1 MSNLAKFHVIAQL
14 LLLMQLQRP
23 KPNQYKFEELMMK
36 KLFALAVVT
45 LFVTVAAAKIPAP
58 VLSDE
63 AKLKAA
69 ETAAKTAWSGKKES
83 FLLCQWQDKSAAHY
97 RKTAANAKPAVA
109 TPPCADPG
117 AFVFPVPEAAA
128 TAAAPATPAVAAAA
142 AKPAAPAAKAAPAV
156 VAAPAKKS

>member
-1 MSNLAKFHVIAQL
+1 
-14 LLLMQLQRP
+14 MQLP
-23 KPNQYKFEELMMK
+23 SLNLYKFEELTMK
-36 KLFALAVVT
+36 KILAFTFVTLLATLAV
-45 LFVTVAAAKIPAP
+45 AKIPAP

-69 ETAAKTAWSGKKES
+69 ETAAKTAWSGKVDS
-83 FLLCQWQDKSAAHY
+83 FLLCKYQDKSAAHY
-97 RKTAANAKPAVA
+97 RKTAASAKPAAA

-117 AFVFPVPEAAA
+117 AFVFPVPEVAAPA
-128 TAAAPATPAVAAAA
+128 VAAAPATPATAAAT

>member
-1 MSNLAKFHVIAQL
+1 
-14 LLLMQLQRP
+14 
-23 KPNQYKFEELMMK
+23 MMK
-36 KLFALAVVT
+36 KLFTLTAFTAVALFA
-45 LFVTVAAAKIPAP
+45 TVAAAKIPAP
-58 VLSDE
+58 VLTDE

-69 ETAAKTAWSGKKES
+69 ETAAKTAWSGKKEN

-97 RKTAANAKPAVA
+97 RKTAANAKPAAA

-128 TAAAPATPAVAAAA
+128 AAAPAAPA
-142 AKPAAPAAKAAPAV
+142 AAKAAPAV

>member
-1 MSNLAKFHVIAQL
+1 M
-14 LLLMQLQRP
+14 QRP
-23 KPNQYKFEELMMK
+23 TTHLYKFEELMMK
-36 KLFALAVVT
+36 KLFALAFIA
-45 LFVTVAAAKIPAP
+45 LFATVAVAKIPAP
-58 VLSDE
+58 VLTDE

-97 RKTAANAKPAVA
+97 RKTAANAKPAAA

-128 TAAAPATPAVAAAA
+128 AAAPAVPAVAAAA
-142 AKPAAPAAKAAPAV
+142 AKPVAPAAQAAPAV